1 MDKEVDGTFKF
12 KVPDGKYVLFALVK
26 IRGFL
31 EVINGAPGAT
41 GPVLNHFNK
50 PAVQKYLNNMSDK
63 IQNRLGPL
71 SGNIRSLFTDSME
84 LEGSNWSYDMAEEFK
99 KRRGYDVQPY
109 LPFILFKMGS
119 MGNVLTYEPK
129 VQFTPELDDTIQR
142 VRYDFEYTK
151 AELLRERFTQTYL
164 DWCKGLNVHRP
175 TDVVSSRLKAV
186 WIMIYP
192 NANPGR

>member
-50 PAVQKYLNNMSDK
+50 LAVQKYLNNMSDK

-109 LPFILFKMGS
+109 LPFIL
-119 MGNVLTYEPK
+119 
-129 VQFTPELDDTIQR
+129 
-142 VRYDFEYTK
+142 
-151 AELLRERFTQTYL
+151 LR
-164 DWCKGLNVHRP
+164 WAAWGMC
-175 TDVVSSRLKAV
+175 
-186 WIMIYP
+186 
-192 NANPGR
+192 

>member
-1 MDKEVDGTFKF
+1 MERLSSKCR
-12 KVPDGKYVLFALVK
+12 DGKYVLFALVK

-109 LPFILFKMGS
+109 LPS
-119 MGNVLTYEPK
+119 SY
-129 VQFTPELDDTIQR
+129 
-142 VRYDFEYTK
+142 
-151 AELLRERFTQTYL
+151 LR
-164 DWCKGLNVHRP
+164 WAAWGMC
-175 TDVVSSRLKAV
+175 
-186 WIMIYP
+186 
-192 NANPGR
+192 

>member
-1 MDKEVDGTFKF
+1 M
-12 KVPDGKYVLFALVK
+12 
-26 IRGFL
+26 
-31 EVINGAPGAT
+31 INGAPGAT

-129 VQFTPELDDTIQR
+129 VSLHPNWTIR
-142 VRYDFEYTK
+142 SSVCVMILNTRKPNCCASVLHRLTWTGVR
-151 AELLRERFTQTYL
+151 
-164 DWCKGLNVHRP
+164 G
-175 TDVVSSRLKAV
+175 
-186 WIMIYP
+186 
-192 NANPGR
+192 

>member
-1 MDKEVDGTFKF
+1 MELVSLQLVPEPFGSLDQAINLMGKEVDGTFKF

-63 IQNRLGPL
+63 IQNRLGPV

-99 KRRGYDVQPY
+99 HRLVLQQTFWMPLHADNEGKFWIFYCFRYSVGRYRR
-109 LPFILFKMGS
+109 
-119 MGNVLTYEPK
+119 
-129 VQFTPELDDTIQR
+129 
-142 VRYDFEYTK
+142 
-151 AELLRERFTQTYL
+151 
-164 DWCKGLNVHRP
+164 
-175 TDVVSSRLKAV
+175 
-186 WIMIYP
+186 
-192 NANPGR
+192 